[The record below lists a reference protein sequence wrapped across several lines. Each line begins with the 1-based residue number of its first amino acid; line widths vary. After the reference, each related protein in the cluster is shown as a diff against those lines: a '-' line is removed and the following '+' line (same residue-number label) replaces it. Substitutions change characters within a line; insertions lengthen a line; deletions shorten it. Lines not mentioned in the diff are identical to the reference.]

1 MGFLRALALSLM
13 AVCLVAHADDSTRK
27 LRLDTNDFKLV
38 LKSLQIAIEN
48 QGLAVSARH
57 ESAKVLSRTAKDLG
71 HRPDLLLDGEI
82 LSFCSVRLGA
92 VLAEEDPHNIV
103 YCPMSIA
110 AYRIPAE
117 PDAVY
122 LSWHVL
128 PADTDGRRA
137 VNTLL
142 QKIIDETADSST
154 F

>member
-1 MGFLRALALSLM
+1 MGFLRALALSLF

-27 LRLDTNDFKLV
+27 RRLDTADFKLV
-38 LKSLQIAIEN
+38 LESLQIAIEN

-57 ESAKVLSRTAKDLG
+57 EAAKVLQRTAKDLG
-71 HRPDLLLDGEI
+71 HRDDLLLDGEI

-92 VLAEEDPHNIV
+92 VLSEEDPHNIV

-122 LSWHVL
+122 LSWRVM
-128 PADTDGRRA
+128 PSDTEGRKA
-137 VNTLL
+137 VNALL
-142 QKIIDETADSST
+142 QKIIDDAAESST
-154 F
+154 L